1 MKKVFFAIL
10 CFYILFCSSCKMKA
24 SNSSFD
30 LKLETVDIF
39 LKQNNFSQAKDYL
52 KKNKR
57 YARTVFER
65 LSFIRRFYILGMDN
79 EVEKMLKAT
88 HKKFP
93 LDVNVA
99 AVYANHLAKKG
110 HYLEA
115 EKVASFLWDTPYKSI
130 PAEINIVLNE
140 DKKDISLV
148 DSYKIAGNFTKNVQF
163 FINAASLCA
172 LHGEMA
178 EALAFHP
185 NVISAYDNSL
195 FWAKLS
201 YDSGDWM
208 RCIHD
213 INAGEFSFEGEMLKA
228 DALVHLGE
236 IEKASVVW
244 SNLVNKDERRDA
256 NLLLNVAFSN
266 YFAENRLETQRYL
279 TQLVEQFPDFVN
291 GLVFYGKFAYQSSK
305 IKQPEDLLT
314 LAVRKLGFRSIKM
327 QEIDSMP
334 LIPVSDALHRMD
346 NFLDKYA
353 TSENKDKIQYYELM
367 VERQKLLWLYENKY
381 ENSEKNIDM
390 WYLLEKCTGNNEIYP
405 EYLAKYATWLFIFSQ
420 RFEDAQNLLNTHLQN
435 KSTKGNFD
443 TMLLWEKEYEAF
455 LQGKLHKN
463 YEAAFEIYEN
473 LTTDKM
479 SVQALQ
485 NYANIC
491 EAKFFYDKALRL
503 YGMAQEK
510 SNDSKEKSD
519 IHYKIANVQI
529 AKGSFDDAILS
540 LNYSINLNPGNT
552 KSRLILKKIS
562 K

>member
-1 MKKVFFAIL
+1 
-10 CFYILFCSSCKMKA
+10 
-24 SNSSFD
+24 
-30 LKLETVDIF
+30 
-39 LKQNNFSQAKDYL
+39 
-52 KKNKR
+52 
-57 YARTVFER
+57 
-65 LSFIRRFYILGMDN
+65 
-79 EVEKMLKAT
+79 
-88 HKKFP
+88 
-93 LDVNVA
+93 
-99 AVYANHLAKKG
+99 
-110 HYLEA
+110 
-115 EKVASFLWDTPYKSI
+115 
-130 PAEINIVLNE
+130 
-140 DKKDISLV
+140 
-148 DSYKIAGNFTKNVQF
+148 
-163 FINAASLCA
+163 
-172 LHGEMA
+172 
-178 EALAFHP
+178 
-185 NVISAYDNSL
+185 
-195 FWAKLS
+195 
-201 YDSGDWM
+201 
-208 RCIHD
+208 
-213 INAGEFSFEGEMLKA
+213 
-228 DALVHLGE
+228 
-236 IEKASVVW
+236 
-244 SNLVNKDERRDA
+244 
-256 NLLLNVAFSN
+256 
-266 YFAENRLETQRYL
+266 L